1 MGALCGKEDAGGVG
15 LLPPCSQ
22 LLEWMSAGQLQH
34 VLWLRFLEFIFHSS
48 LIFSF

>member
-1 MGALCGKEDAGGVG
+1 MGALCGKEGAGSAAPTS
-15 LLPPCSQ
+15 LLLR

-34 VLWLRFLEFIFHSS
+34 VLRLRFLEFIFHSS